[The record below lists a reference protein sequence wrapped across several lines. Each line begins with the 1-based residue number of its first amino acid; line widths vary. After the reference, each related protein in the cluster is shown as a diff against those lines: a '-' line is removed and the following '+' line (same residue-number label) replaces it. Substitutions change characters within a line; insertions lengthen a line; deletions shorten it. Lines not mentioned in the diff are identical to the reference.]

1 MPKNPTGLAVAPTKL
16 RWNDGIEFD
25 FKTLFVG
32 LGKSLVKL
40 NYQDLPGAALAAADA
55 VKAVGKKTDPE
66 QLARQWVLRAL
77 TRAVY
82 QIAGDSYQILARTKA
97 DAEDLDAKAQKSL
110 QDQPVLLNQDTLND
124 PAQLPLVK
132 AVEKPLAQWL
142 QGWDVDPTPSKTIAS
157 RLGVYFTR
165 ALYDEWNRGFSTADQ
180 AAMRQ
185 VLDNPITTAVVR
197 DWAWSDYHNR
207 LEQEV
212 AEPVFGIEPF
222 SLEQIHVDLHG
233 YHETRKKTKGRQ
245 AVEEEEPEKTVVK
258 VKDHLNEWL
267 DNNKR
272 GDEYRVVSG
281 GPGAGKSSLAKMF
294 AVERIRRPGNSWRVL
309 FVHLHRVNLK
319 TSLADAIKEFLSPY
333 PLVHHNPL
341 AHGTN
346 EPKLLL
352 ILDGLD
358 EVTEQGKVGAS
369 AARSLLRD
377 VENRVAG
384 YAAGKATLKVLV
396 TGRPAAVDAAELT
409 QARDPGVLLHLL
421 SYKNDEIK
429 ADLRAEWWAKY
440 AKWKKKSKQGLKK
453 FIDKVPED
461 VTAQPLLLYLTAFA
475 EDEGFQFDDDFNLNK
490 LYGFLLERVHERA
503 WDKSRGHPT
512 TERIEFDDFAEAL
525 EAVAVAAWHG
535 SGRGITLTGVKQARD
550 GALPPALGK
559 MLQSNQGLLR
569 LMVAFYF
576 QRSGFKGQE
585 EAFEF
590 THKSFGEYLTAR
602 SIARRLG
609 EIIEDLDTDRKKKRR
624 KYDIRDALADW
635 ARLCGPRKID
645 RDLLIFIHN
654 EISTIQPD
662 VGRARQAELGGWIGH
677 VLENGM
683 PMEQIDRLKTFG
695 EQNRQSVNAE
705 TALLVMLDSCARVT
719 GEPSPVEWPNLHSA
733 ANWLARIMPHEE
745 FYGFS
750 VVTASLRSLPLKG
763 LALFGANLSVAD
775 LSGTDLSDANLSGAD
790 LTGANLRDANL
801 RDANLRDANLSD
813 ANLSDAN
820 LSGAH
825 LRDAHLRRANLSVA
839 NLSGA
844 NLRGANLRGADLS
857 GANLSAISAARISA
871 RANLRGANL
880 SGRESPRRESQRRG
894 SQRRDTSRTRSL
906 PLANVRT

>member
-1 MPKNPTGLAVAPTKL
+1 MPKNPTGLAVAPTKR
-16 RWNDGIEFD
+16 RWNDGIKFD

-82 QIAGDSYQILARTKA
+82 QLAGDSRILARTKT
-97 DAEDLDAKAQKSL
+97 DAEELDAQAEKSL
-110 QDQPVLLNQDTLND
+110 QNQPVLLNKDTLNS
-124 PAQLPLVK
+124 PVQLPLVK

-165 ALYDEWNRGFSTADQ
+165 ALYDEWNRDFSTADQ
-180 AAMRQ
+180 AAIRG
-185 VLDNPITTAVVR
+185 VLDNPITTAVER
-197 DWAWSDYHNR
+197 DWAWGDYHSR

-222 SLEQIHVDLHG
+222 SLAQIHVDLHG
-233 YHETRKKTKGRQ
+233 YYETRKKTKGRQ
-245 AVEEEEPEKTVVK
+245 AVEEEKPRKTVVK
-258 VKDHLNEWL
+258 VKDHLAKWL
-267 DNNKR
+267 KSDKA
-272 GDEYRVVSG
+272 GDEYRVISG

-294 AVERIRRPGNSWRVL
+294 AVEQVRRSDNSWRIL
-309 FVHLHRVNLK
+309 FVPLHRVNLK
-319 TSLADAIKEFLSPY
+319 TSLADAIEEFLSPY
-333 PLVHHNPL
+333 PLVRHNPL
-341 AHGTN
+341 APGTN

-358 EVTEQGKVGAS
+358 EVTEQGKVGAA
-369 AARSLLRD
+369 AARSLLQD
-377 VENRVAG
+377 VANRVAG
-384 YAAGKATLKVLV
+384 SATAGSTLKVLV

-409 QARDPGVLLHLL
+409 QARNPGVLLHLL
-421 SYKNDEIK
+421 SYKNDETEE
-429 ADLRAEWWAKY
+429 DLRPEWWAKY
-440 AKWKKKSKQGLKK
+440 AKWKKKSKQGLEK

-475 EDEGFQFDDDFNLNK
+475 EDQGFQFDDDFNLNK
-490 LYGFLLERVHERA
+490 LYGSLLEKIHERA
-503 WDKSRGHPT
+503 WDKTPGHPT
-512 TERIEFDDFAEAL
+512 TARIEFDDFAEAL

-535 SGRGITLTGVKQARD
+535 SGRGITLTGVKQAH
-550 GALPPALGK
+550 GSLPPALER
-559 MLQSNQGLLR
+559 MLESDQGLLR

-576 QRSGFKGQE
+576 QRSGFEGQE

-609 EIIEDLDTDRKKKRR
+609 EIIEDLEADRKKPRR
-624 KYDIRDALADW
+624 KYDIPEALADW

-645 RDLLIFIHN
+645 WDLLIFIRN
-654 EISTIQPD
+654 EISTIEPAAC
-662 VGRARQAELGGWIGH
+662 RARQAELGGWISH

-719 GEPSPVEWPNLHSA
+719 GEPSPVEWPNHHSA
-733 ANWLARIMPHEE
+733 ANWLARILPNEE
-745 FYGFS
+745 WFAFGYQNPAFAAPSS
-750 VVTASLRSLPLKG
+750 VVKASLPSWPLRG
-763 LALFGANLSVAD
+763 LDLHGADLIGANLRGAYLSRAD
-775 LSGTDLSDANLSGAD
+775 VRGANLIGANLSGAN
-790 LTGANLRDANL
+790 LSGANLSGANL
-801 RDANLRDANLSD
+801 SGANLGSADLIGANLSD
-813 ANLSDAN
+813 ANLSDAD
-820 LSGAH
+820 LS
-825 LRDAHLRRANLSVA
+825 D
-839 NLSGA
+839 
-844 NLRGANLRGADLS
+844 ADLS
-857 GANLSAISAARISA
+857 GANLG
-871 RANLRGANL
+871 GADL
-880 SGRESPRRESQRRG
+880 SGADLSEARNLENAVLTTHQRADLKKRG
-894 SQRRDTSRTRSL
+894 L
-906 PLANVRT
+906 L

>member
-1 MPKNPTGLAVAPTKL
+1 MPKNPSGLAVAPTKR
-16 RWNDGIEFD
+16 RWNDGIKSD

-55 VKAVGKKTDPE
+55 VKAVGKQTDPE
-66 QLARQWVLRAL
+66 RLARQWVLRAL

-97 DAEDLDAKAQKSL
+97 DAEKLGSQAEKSL
-110 QDQPVLLNQDTLND
+110 RDQPALLNQDTLND

-132 AVEKPLAQWL
+132 AVEEPLAQWL
-142 QGWDVDPTPSKTIAS
+142 QGWDVDPTSSKTIAS

-165 ALYDEWNRGFSTADQ
+165 ALYDEWNRDFSTADQ
-180 AAMRQ
+180 AAIRG
-185 VLDNPITTAVVR
+185 VLDNPITSAVER
-197 DWAWSDYHNR
+197 DWAWSDYHSR

-233 YHETRKKTKGRQ
+233 YYETRKKTKGRQ
-245 AVEEEEPEKTVVK
+245 AVEEEKPENTVVK
-258 VKDHLNEWL
+258 VKHHLNEWL
-267 DNNKR
+267 ESNKA
-272 GDEYRVVSG
+272 GDEYRVISG
-281 GPGAGKSSLAKMF
+281 GPGTGKSSLAKMF
-294 AVERIRRPGNSWRVL
+294 AVEQVRRSDNSWRVL
-309 FVHLHRVNLK
+309 FLPLHRVNPE
-319 TSLADAIKEFLSPY
+319 TSLADAIEEYLSPY
-333 PLVHHNPL
+333 PLVRHNPL

-369 AARSLLRD
+369 AARSLLRA
-377 VENRVAG
+377 VENRVLG
-384 YAAGKATLKVLV
+384 CRESPYTLKVLV

-429 ADLRAEWWAKY
+429 EDLRAEWWAKY
-440 AKWKKKSKQGLKK
+440 AKWKKKPKQGLKK

-475 EDEGFQFDDDFNLNK
+475 EDERFQFDDHFNLNK
-490 LYGFLLERVHERA
+490 LYRFLLERVHERD
-503 WDKSRGHPT
+503 WGKTRGHPT
-512 TERIEFDDFAEAL
+512 TEHIKFDDFAEAL

-535 SGRGITLTGVKQARD
+535 SGRGITLTGVEQSRD
-550 GALPPALGK
+550 GSLPPALGK
-559 MLQSNQGLLR
+559 MLQSDQGLLR

-576 QRSGFKGQE
+576 QRSGFEGQE

-602 SIARRLG
+602 GIARRLG
-609 EIIEDLDTDRKKKRR
+609 EIIEDLDAERKRKRN
-624 KYDIRDALADW
+624 KYGIPEALADW

-645 RDLLIFIHN
+645 WDLLIFIHN
-654 EISTIQPD
+654 EVSTIKPD
-662 VGRARQAELGGWIGH
+662 VCRVWQAELGGWISH

-683 PMEQIDRLKTFG
+683 PMEQIDRLKPFG

-719 GEPSPVEWPNLHSA
+719 GEPSPVEWPNPHSA
-733 ANWLARIMPHEE
+733 ANWLARILSHEE
-745 FYGFS
+745 FYRFGYRNPAFAAPVSS
-750 VVTASLRSLPLKG
+750 VVKASLRSLPLGG
-763 LALFGANLSVAD
+763 L
-775 LSGTDLSDANLSGAD
+775 TLSDANLLGANLLGANLLGTQLRGANLLGADLSGAD
-790 LTGANLRDANL
+790 LRSAH
-801 RDANLRDANLSD
+801 LSD
-813 ANLSDAN
+813 T
-820 LSGAH
+820 
-825 LRDAHLRRANLSVA
+825 
-839 NLSGA
+839 
-844 NLRGANLRGADLS
+844 NLRGANLWDANLCVANLSHADLS
-857 GANLSAISAARISA
+857 DVRDLENAILTPRQ
-871 RANLRGANL
+871 RADFKKRGL
-880 SGRESPRRESQRRG
+880 
-894 SQRRDTSRTRSL
+894 L
-906 PLANVRT
+906 